1 MRTMRAL
8 FRYEAQSALKTV
20 ASFYGAMFGAMA
32 LMLLI
37 VQVLTGEA
45 IFTSVPGFDL
55 LAMVLGFDLWA
66 MVLGLVVGAAAMSEN
81 YRYFKQNG
89 FTRWAIF
96 AGDLFGFAL
105 GAVMVATV
113 GTLAPV
119 VVQWF
124 IPGYLSAI
132 GHMYGSDVGALASW
146 ALLFF
151 SYLCLASGAY
161 FIGALTLRLGKRR
174 ALVVGIV
181 VFLLVMVV
189 GPAIF
194 AFRGPALALGRVTDG
209 FLNFL
214 GFSAGM
220 TPQIW
225 PAVATV
231 AVLSICAIAL
241 VYVVMRRFEWRW

>member
-8 FRYEAQSALKTV
+8 FRYEAQNTLKMV
-20 ASFYGAMFGAMA
+20 ASFYGAMFGTMA
-32 LMLLI
+32 VMLLI
-37 VQVLTGEA
+37 VQGLTGEA
-45 IFTSVPGFDL
+45 IFTTVPGIDL
-55 LAMVLGFDLWA
+55 LAMVLA
-66 MVLGLVVGAAAMSEN
+66 IVVGAVAMSEN

-89 FTRWAIF
+89 FTRRAIF
-96 AGDLFGFAL
+96 LGDLFGFAL
-105 GAVMVATV
+105 GAAIVAGV
-113 GTLAPV
+113 GALLPV
-119 VVQWF
+119 VARGF
-124 IPGYLSAI
+124 IPGYLSAV
-132 GHMYGSDVGALASW
+132 MQVYGSETSALASW

-231 AVLSICAIAL
+231 AVLCVVAIAL